1 MIYLEKLC
9 HNGETAVVG
18 QPLGDAILGRNHN
31 AVDNVNVAITSFLFP
46 AEDGSALDTGSKRCG
61 VEEWHLLNI
70 IKHI

>member
-18 QPLGDAILGRNHN
+18 QPLGDAILGWNHN
-31 AVDNVNVAITSFLFP
+31 AIDNVDVAITSFLFP